1 METRH
6 NAFLRA
12 VLGTF
17 IPIIVLLLS
26 GQTFA
31 EAASSFN
38 KNGSVKE
45 YIRHGTIY
53 DRNELV
59 KGYIRDGLVY
69 DNNWELVRGFKGSTI
84 YEREWISNGYR
95 PRK

>member
-1 METRH
+1 MDAAGKMDFRAKAEVV
-6 NAFLRA
+6 FLRA

-31 EAASSFN
+31 EDASSFN
-38 KNGSVKE
+38 RNGSVKE

-53 DRNELV
+53 DRN
-59 KGYIRDGLVY
+59 
-69 DNNWELVRGFKGSTI
+69 
-84 YEREWISNGYR
+84 
-95 PRK
+95 